1 MTTAEQEVE
10 VARPADR
17 DSLLALLRP
26 VVQDHG
32 LDLEDV
38 VVTPAGRRRMLRV
51 VVDRDGGLGLDTVAE
66 VSSVVSR
73 SLDDSGVMGG
83 APYVLEVTS
92 PGVDRPLTE
101 RRHWRRNL
109 RRLVTVSTAE
119 STTLEGRLTEVDD
132 DGIGVDVDG
141 AVTRL
146 AWDRVS
152 RGRVQVEFNRREE
165 G

>member
-1 MTTAEQEVE
+1 M
-10 VARPADR
+10 ARPADR
-17 DSLLALLRP
+17 DSLLALLGP
-26 VVQDHG
+26 VVGEHG

-38 VVTPAGRRRMLRV
+38 VVTPAGKRRLLRV

-66 VSSVVSR
+66 VSSAVSR
-73 SLDDSGVMGG
+73 ALDDSDVMGG

-109 RRLVTVSTAE
+109 TRLVKVSTVE
-119 STTLEGRLTEVDD
+119 GTGLEGRLTEVDD
-132 DGIGVDVDG
+132 DGIGVDADG
-141 AVTRL
+141 GVTRL
-146 AWDRVS
+146 GWERVAT
-152 RGRVQVEFNRREE
+152 GRVQVEFNRREE